1 MAIINGTNLNDND
14 TFQFNP
20 FPFLQF
26 FAKLD
31 GTNLDDSISGFGGN
45 DILNGFNGNDVLNGG
60 ADADTMN
67 GGDGNDTYF
76 VDNVGDV
83 ILNTTT
89 FNPNLGEV
97 NDFLGGVDTVNSF
110 ISYTLGASLENLNLT
125 GFAAINGTGNIK
137 NNVINGNSASNVLD
151 GGAGADTMNAGDGS
165 DTYFVDNTGDVVSE
179 SWNDA
184 LGGVDTVN
192 SSVSFG
198 PLGFG
203 IENLNLT
210 GFNAINGTGN
220 SNNNVI
226 NGNSAANVI
235 DGGTG
240 ADTMHGGDGSDTYF
254 VDNTGDVVSEFWN
267 DALGGVDTVNS
278 SVNHTLGFGIEN
290 LNLTTTFSGLFLTG
304 GIIGTGNENNNVING
319 NFFNNT
325 LNGLDGN
332 DVLNGGFGSDTLF
345 GGNGNDTLDGGSG
358 ADTMNGGDGS
368 DTYFVDDTGDVVS
381 EFWNDALGGVDTVN
395 SSASF
400 GPLGFGIENLNLT
413 GFAAINGTGN
423 SNNNIIN
430 GNSAANVL
438 NGGTGADTMNAGD
451 GSDTYFVDNTGDVV
465 SEFWNDALGGV
476 DTVNSSVSFGPL
488 GFGIE

>member
-31 GTNLDDSISGFGGN
+31 GTDLDDTISGFGGN

-192 SSVSFG
+192 S
-198 PLGFG
+198 
-203 IENLNLT
+203 
-210 GFNAINGTGN
+210 
-220 SNNNVI
+220 
-226 NGNSAANVI
+226 
-235 DGGTG
+235 
-240 ADTMHGGDGSDTYF
+240 
-254 VDNTGDVVSEFWN
+254 
-267 DALGGVDTVNS
+267 
-278 SVNHTLGFGIEN
+278 
-290 LNLTTTFSGLFLTG
+290 
-304 GIIGTGNENNNVING
+304 
-319 NFFNNT
+319 
-325 LNGLDGN
+325 
-332 DVLNGGFGSDTLF
+332 
-345 GGNGNDTLDGGSG
+345 
-358 ADTMNGGDGS
+358 
-368 DTYFVDDTGDVVS
+368 
-381 EFWNDALGGVDTVN
+381 
-395 SSASF
+395 
-400 GPLGFGIENLNLT
+400 
-413 GFAAINGTGN
+413 
-423 SNNNIIN
+423 
-430 GNSAANVL
+430 
-438 NGGTGADTMNAGD
+438 
-451 GSDTYFVDNTGDVV
+451 
-465 SEFWNDALGGV
+465 
-476 DTVNSSVSFGPL
+476 
-488 GFGIE
+488 